1 MKTRMMR
8 TGGPSTA
15 SVLIM
20 VLATV
25 ILCFAVLPEAGFST
39 SYPAG
44 VDPNEVIV
52 YEHVNFVGE
61 YMRFKIE
68 PGMRHKLVPNLGG
81 MDNRISSI
89 QVGSKVAV
97 IGFKYKNFIEG
108 AMDTVFW
115 NSNKNLHESG
125 LGDTF
130 SSLIVYPKEC
140 GNLPVGA
147 YLIDHRAF
155 SHRRQFFPLPEL
167 LNEIEARYATLPNM
181 NDDANEVSF
190 YPFFFKTPVCGNI
203 QVTLYEHANFKGK
216 SITLPGGDGFI
227 PDEGFP
233 LNNYKFGDIASSMI
247 VRITGSAQAPQTQV
261 TQVQIV
267 KPMIQPSVS
276 TSARVVAPQAP
287 DAAAD
292 RTPPAPSSG
301 MAVANVSGRWSSSIG
316 VFYDITQQ
324 GNQFSWTVV
333 NSDEKGE
340 GTLSGNSVSASW
352 KGQKGSGSSA
362 GQITRESSGKAT
374 EIKWNNGV
382 KFYR

>member
-1 MKTRMMR
+1 
-8 TGGPSTA
+8 
-15 SVLIM
+15 
-20 VLATV
+20 
-25 ILCFAVLPEAGFST
+25 
-39 SYPAG
+39 
-44 VDPNEVIV
+44 
-52 YEHVNFVGE
+52 
-61 YMRFKIE
+61 
-68 PGMRHKLVPNLGG
+68 
-81 MDNRISSI
+81 
-89 QVGSKVAV
+89 
-97 IGFKYKNFIEG
+97 
-108 AMDTVFW
+108 
-115 NSNKNLHESG
+115 
-125 LGDTF
+125 
-130 SSLIVYPKEC
+130 
-140 GNLPVGA
+140 
-147 YLIDHRAF
+147 
-155 SHRRQFFPLPEL
+155 
-167 LNEIEARYATLPNM
+167 M

-261 TQVQIV
+261 TQVQVV

-287 DAAAD
+287 DAASD

-324 GNQFSWTVV
+324 GNQFAWTVV

-340 GTLSGNSVSASW
+340 GTLSGNNVSAFW
-352 KGQKGSGSSA
+352 KGQKGAGSSA

-382 KFYR
+382 RFFR